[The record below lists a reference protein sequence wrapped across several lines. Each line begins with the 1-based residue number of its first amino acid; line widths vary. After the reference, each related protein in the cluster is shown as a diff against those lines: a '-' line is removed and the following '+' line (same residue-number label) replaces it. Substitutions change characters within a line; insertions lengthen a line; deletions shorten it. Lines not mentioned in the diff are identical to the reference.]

1 MLLPFLDSVVCIYAN
16 PPWTLIGQVL
26 EKVSKEWSRVLMVAP
41 YWKDALWYEL
51 LVEPNG
57 RSCDWRGKLYVTEG
71 GHLRQIPTWF
81 TLFSLVVGRR
91 QRLT

>member
-1 MLLPFLDSVVCIYAN
+1 
-16 PPWTLIGQVL
+16 
-26 EKVSKEWSRVLMVAP
+26 MVAP
-41 YWKDALWYEL
+41 YCKEALWYEL

-57 RSCDWRGKLYVTEG
+57 RSYDWRGKLYLTEG

-91 QRLT
+91 QRLTEVELSTDLAGEPLT